1 MSINYR
7 LRNIISSESSL
18 KDIKDKPKT
27 HNCARHLNFSTSQS
41 RNKLVTCF
49 ATTQNGLY
57 GQRTAENVIS
67 LPKNSGQLFIQNEFG
82 SVNEEDRSEYVR
94 NPKFAIANIPKSKLR
109 WEGSTSWENVSN
121 LKQWE
126 PIKCLN
132 LKLGN
137 EWYYGV
143 SVAETEKTN

>member
-1 MSINYR
+1 M
-7 LRNIISSESSL
+7 
-18 KDIKDKPKT
+18 
-27 HNCARHLNFSTSQS
+27 
-41 RNKLVTCF
+41 TCF

-109 WEGSTSWENVSN
+109 WEGSTS
-121 LKQWE
+121 
-126 PIKCLN
+126 
-132 LKLGN
+132 
-137 EWYYGV
+137 
-143 SVAETEKTN
+143 